1 MTGCQDK
8 WKAKSWTIENLLN
21 RYNYFALNQTAFSH
35 FIWRSSYQKNQKTKT
50 YNANLKSNEV
60 KKLINNGYLV
70 KVFKNLPKG
79 EIGWWRYGETE
90 YKRYMLELIEEYT
103 FPKPMPEDIFEK
115 YHVDSDQS
123 YLMLA
128 TAGTGKS

>member
-1 MTGCQDK
+1 MAIILSK
-8 WKAKSWTIENLLN
+8 NH
-21 RYNYFALNQTAFSH
+21 QTETQHS
-35 FIWRSSYQKNQKTKT
+35 K
-50 YNANLKSNEV
+50 LKSNEL
-60 KKLINNGYLV
+60 KKFISNGYLV
-70 KVFKNLPKG
+70 KVFRTLPKG
-79 EIGWWRYGETE
+79 EIGWRNYGEPE
-90 YKRYMLELIEEYT
+90 YKQYMLELMEEYE

>member
-1 MTGCQDK
+1 M
-8 WKAKSWTIENLLN
+8 
-21 RYNYFALNQTAFSH
+21 
-35 FIWRSSYQKNQKTKT
+35 
-50 YNANLKSNEV
+50 

-79 EIGWWRYGETE
+79 ELGWWRYGETE
-90 YKRYMLELIEEYT
+90 YEQYMLELMEEYT

-128 TAGTGKS
+128 TAGTGILEILF